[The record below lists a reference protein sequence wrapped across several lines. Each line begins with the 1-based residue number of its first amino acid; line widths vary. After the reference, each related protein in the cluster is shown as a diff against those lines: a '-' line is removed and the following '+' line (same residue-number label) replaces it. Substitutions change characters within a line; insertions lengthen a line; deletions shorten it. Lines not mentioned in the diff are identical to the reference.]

1 MSSKKLAATLLL
13 SFVLISQASLAA
25 LAEDGSDSSGWASP
39 SARPTAPATFGRDKH
54 EHHDDDHARN
64 QFQVAVPPMVITPDV
79 DDAIVNS
86 TGIKT
91 SKHKFTVAPPSKAKN
106 SKTKV
111 PDKDGNLQVIEP
123 KTSAVDPNANAPIQM
138 DSVHPNAAT
147 PADVFMNSAKI
158 GVGAMAV
165 GAIVLG
171 ATAAVRG
178 ARSKRESKTD
188 FIYDVEAKPE

>member
-1 MSSKKLAATLLL
+1 
-13 SFVLISQASLAA
+13 
-25 LAEDGSDSSGWASP
+25 
-39 SARPTAPATFGRDKH
+39 
-54 EHHDDDHARN
+54 
-64 QFQVAVPPMVITPDV
+64 MVITPDV

-91 SKHKFTVAPPSKAKN
+91 SKHKFTVAPPAKSKH
-106 SKTKV
+106 SKTQV

-138 DSVHPNAAT
+138 DSVHPNAET

-165 GAIVLG
+165 GAIALG